1 MANEINGSDLFVWMS
16 GAVIATSTSHT
27 LTLTGAKR
35 DTSNKDSGIYNT
47 SEVGR
52 FDVSAS
58 VDGLIILD
66 GSYLAIMS
74 AMAARV
80 PVLLQFGMKQTGTDL
95 LDTAVEYAHGY
106 FTIMSCEQ
114 VASDQQTATYAATFD
129 HANSFEFTPH
139 GSLIVVECANVNA
152 ATNASED
159 GMAAVFVSGGIAPY
173 TFAWDVSLETTNPA
187 VALDGAYDAVG
198 ITHTVTV
205 TDSTPV
211 TPLEGTCE
219 IVIFADAAA

>member
-16 GAVIATSTSHT
+16 GAVVATSTTHR

-58 VDGLIILD
+58 VEGLVILD

-80 PVLLQFGMKQTGTDL
+80 PVLLQFGMKATGTDN

-106 FTIMSCEQ
+106 FTIMSCELN
-114 VASDQQTATYAATFD
+114 AGDQETATYSATFD
-129 HANSFEFTPH
+129 HANSFAFTPH
-139 GSLIVVECANVNA
+139 ASLIVVEAANVNA

-159 GMAAVFVSGGIAPY
+159 GMAAVFISGGIAPY
-173 TFAWDVSLETTNPA
+173 TFDWDVSSETTNPA
-187 VALDGAYDAVG
+187 VALDGAFVG
-198 ITHTVTV
+198 GVVHTVTV

-211 TPLEGTCE
+211 TPLTGTCA
-219 IVIFADAAA
+219 ITVMADAVS